1 MSSDRSLPSSSRAT
15 TSSDRGN
22 DTQLAASTV
31 QDREFE
37 QKEQKINPKL
47 SKALSTSAKSHR
59 TSLSLYQ
66 QSRIQ
71 KELAE
76 ITLDPPPN
84 CSLERK
90 LLRVT
95 VRIFLGSETD
105 DPWCVSREFTD
116 LQR

>member
-47 SKALSTSAKSHR
+47 SKALSTSAK
-59 TSLSLYQ
+59 
-66 QSRIQ
+66 RIQ